1 MIIHYLAFSFFI
13 LLHFPDQRGS
23 VKSFSSF
30 TLISLL
36 YIWNDEIIQCHF
48 RKKKVVTV
56 SFHNWWWFV
65 LSKYTIL
72 PDHSS
77 DYYVDP
83 FELRQGLQKLVFPGG
98 VLFDNEVDDYRTDN
112 ENEVFKI
119 FRRISANYKEDKTKA
134 TSNFH
139 CLSLYVGMRR
149 LERPTPT
156 SRT

>member
-83 FELRQGLQKLVFPGG
+83 FTLIQYQQITKKIKQKRQAIFTACRFMSEWGDSNARPLRPERSALPTALHSECNFSYLRLQRYV
-98 VLFDNEVDDYRTDN
+98 Y
-112 ENEVFKI
+112 
-119 FRRISANYKEDKTKA
+119 FRNQPNK
-134 TSNFH
+134 
-139 CLSLYVGMRR
+139 
-149 LERPTPT
+149 
-156 SRT
+156 

>member
-1 MIIHYLAFSFFI
+1 MIIHYLAFSFFYSPAFSYMCKKG
-13 LLHFPDQRGS
+13 L

-36 YIWNDEIIQCHF
+36 CIWNDEIIQCHF

-83 FELRQGLQKLVFPGG
+83 FLRWS
-98 VLFDNEVDDYRTDN
+98 
-112 ENEVFKI
+112 I
-119 FRRISANYKEDKTKA
+119 FRRISATYKEDKTKA

-139 CLSLYVGMRR
+139 CLSPSVGMRR

>member
-1 MIIHYLAFSFFI
+1 MIIHYLAFSFFNSPA
-13 LLHFPDQRGS
+13 FSYMCKKGS

-77 DYYVDP
+77 DYCVDH

-98 VLFDNEVDDYRTDN
+98 VLFDNEV
-112 ENEVFKI
+112 FKI
-119 FRRISANYKEDKTKA
+119 FCRISASYKEDKTKA

-139 CLSLYVGMRR
+139 CLSPSVGMRR